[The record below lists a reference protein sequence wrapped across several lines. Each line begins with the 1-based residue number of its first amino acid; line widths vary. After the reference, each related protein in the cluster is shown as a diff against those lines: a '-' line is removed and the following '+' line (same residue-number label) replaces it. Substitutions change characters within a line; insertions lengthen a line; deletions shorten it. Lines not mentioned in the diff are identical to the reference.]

1 MSNSS
6 LVNCTVLSP
15 NHSGARTHAID
26 TITPHCVVGQLSA
39 EAIGNCFPSGRG
51 ASCNYGIGKDGR
63 VVLVV
68 DEGNRSWCTSSN
80 ANDQRA
86 VTIEVASD
94 SSEPYA
100 FTSAAYNKLVALCTD
115 ICKRNGKSKLIWF
128 GDKSKTLSY
137 NPGSDEMV
145 LTVHRWFANKSCPGN
160 WMYAKMGQLA
170 NSVTASLGGGSGDV
184 SGGGGTGGSFSEGD
198 VGYVPGYSTTDTGG
212 NVNSAITSPSTEAN
226 TAAVKDMVTD
236 LFNWNIKNNVFE
248 NGTIVVKGKASYKVG
263 ERIILESSGIEYY
276 VESVSQNFNCYGTWT
291 TALGVTRGI
300 LPEERFTPPWGCA
313 EEMTP
318 AVMSAIVQQTSGADI
333 DWTNLP
339 EPAPSTGGSYGG
351 GTGGDAAYNPT
362 GGSVNGNTVTLPAGM
377 GSIYTHM
384 GWQCITSPSSMQYK
398 LREQA
403 GMKFDKDGIGIIN
416 GRYVVACTTTYGKVG
431 DYLDVKLSNG
441 QSFKCV
447 IGDIKNQNDSGCN
460 QWGHQGGKSVIEFVV
475 DKTGGFTGYNGSKT
489 IAQIHPEWKNST
501 TVSVTNEGSYWG

>member
-6 LVNCTVLSP
+6 LVDCTILSP
-15 NHSGARTHAID
+15 NHSGARTHDID
-26 TITPHCVVGQLSA
+26 TITPHCVVGQLTA

-80 ANDQRA
+80 SNDQRA

-100 FTSAAYNKLVALCTD
+100 FTLAAYNKLVSLCTD
-115 ICKRNGKSKLIWF
+115 ICQRNGKSKLLWL
-128 GDKSKTLSY
+128 GDKSTTLSY
-137 NPGSDEMV
+137 SPASDEMV

-170 NSVTASLGGGSGDV
+170 NSVTANLGGGSGDV
-184 SGGGGTGGSFSEGD
+184 STDGGFSEGD
-198 VGYVPGYSTTDTGG
+198 VGYVPGYSTVDTEG
-212 NVNSAITSPSTEAN
+212 NVNLNVTVQDTESNTS
-226 TAAVKDMVTD
+226 AVKNMVTD
-236 LFNWNIKNNVFE
+236 LFNWNIKNNKFE
-248 NGTIVVKGKASYKVG
+248 NGTIVVKGKAGYKVG

-276 VESVSQNFNCYGTWT
+276 VESVSHNFNCYGSWT
-291 TALGVTRGI
+291 TSLGVTRGI

-313 EEMTP
+313 EEMT
-318 AVMSAIVQQTSGADI
+318 AAIMNKIVQQTSGTNL

-339 EPAPSTGGSYGG
+339 QPAPVITSNDIVNMISSGNAS
-351 GTGGDAAYNPT
+351 YNPT
-362 GGSVNGNTVTLPAGM
+362 GGSVDGNTITLPSGM

-403 GMKFDKDGIGIIN
+403 GMNFDKDGIGIID

-431 DYLDVKLSNG
+431 DYLTVNLSNG
-441 QSFKCV
+441 ESFKCI

-460 QWGHQGGKSVIEFVV
+460 QWGHQNGKSVIEFVV
-475 DKTGGFTGYNGSKT
+475 DKTGGYAGYNGNKT
-489 IAQIHPEWKNST
+489 VSQAHPEWKNST
-501 TVSVTNEGSYWG
+501 TVSVVNEGNYWG

>member
-39 EAIGNCFPSGRG
+39 EAIGGCFPAGRQ

-80 ANDQRA
+80 SNDQRA

-100 FTSAAYNKLVALCTD
+100 FTAAAYNKLVALCTD
-115 ICKRNGKSKLIWF
+115 ICRRNGKKKLLF
-128 GDKSKTLSY
+128 LGDKSKTLSY
-137 NPGSDEMV
+137 NPASDEMV
-145 LTVHRWFANKSCPGN
+145 LTAHRWFANKSCPGN

-170 NSVTASLGGGSGDV
+170 NSVTASLGGGS
-184 SGGGGTGGSFSEGD
+184 SGTPGGSFSEGD
-198 VGYVPGYSTTDTGG
+198 PGSIPGYSTTDTGG
-212 NVNSAITSPSTEAN
+212 EINSATTSHNTEAN
-226 TAAVKDMVTD
+226 SAAVRDMVTD

-276 VESVSQNFNCYGTWT
+276 VESVSHNFNCYGTWT
-291 TALGVTRGI
+291 TTLGVTRGI

-313 EEMTP
+313 EEMT
-318 AVMSAIVQQTSGADI
+318 ASVMSAIVQQTSGADI

-339 EPAPSTGGSYGG
+339 QPAPSSGGSYGG
-351 GTGGDAAYNPT
+351 GTGGDASYNPT
-362 GGSVNGNTVTLPAGM
+362 GGSVNGNTFTLPSGM
-377 GSIYTHM
+377 GTIYTHM

-416 GRYVVACTTTYGKVG
+416 GRYVIACTTTYGKVG
-431 DYLDVKLSNG
+431 DYLNVKLSNG
-441 QSFKCV
+441 QSFKCI

-460 QWGHQGGKSVIEFVV
+460 KWGHQGGKSVIEFVV
-475 DKTGGFTGYNGSKT
+475 DKTGGFAGYNGSKT
-489 IAQIHPEWKNST
+489 IAQIHPEWKNTT

>member
-15 NHSGARTHAID
+15 NHSGARTHSID

-39 EAIGNCFPSGRG
+39 EAIGGCFPSGRG

-100 FTSAAYNKLVALCTD
+100 FTAAAYNKLVALCTD
-115 ICKRNGKSKLIWF
+115 ICRRN
-128 GDKSKTLSY
+128 
-137 NPGSDEMV
+137 
-145 LTVHRWFANKSCPGN
+145 GN

-170 NSVTASLGGGSGDV
+170 NSVTASLGGGSGDI
-184 SGGGGTGGSFSEGD
+184 SGGGSGDGSFRGGD
-198 VGYVPGYSTTDTGG
+198 AGYVPGYSTTDTGG

-226 TAAVKDMVTD
+226 SAAIKDMVTD

-276 VESVSQNFNCYGTWT
+276 VESVSHNFNCYGTWT
-291 TALGVTRGI
+291 TSLGVTRGI

-318 AVMSAIVQQTSGADI
+318 GVMSAIVQQTSGADI

-339 EPAPSTGGSYGG
+339 EPAPSSGGSYGG
-351 GTGGDAAYNPT
+351 GTGGDASYNPT
-362 GGSVNGNTVTLPAGM
+362 GGSINGNTVTLPSGM
-377 GSIYTHM
+377 GTVYTHM

-431 DYLDVKLSNG
+431 DYLNVKLSNG
-441 QSFKCV
+441 QSFKCI

-460 QWGHQGGKSVIEFVV
+460 KWGHQGGKSVIEFVV
-475 DKTGGFTGYNGSKT
+475 DKTGGYAGYNGSKT
-489 IAQIHPEWKNST
+489 IAQVHPEWKNST